1 MDRGNS
7 GFPFKLGVTSLT
19 YPNLDILENVSRQAT
34 RWDYIEITLGYDGER
49 LELSDDLVERL
60 LQLQQEKGS
69 EYTIH
74 LPLSLAV
81 ASLNPHLRAAS
92 IRALAEIFPQAERL
106 RPAYYVLHVTP
117 IFPPGRTPLSRLFEA
132 RQFLRGVEAA
142 QRSLKEVKELIEPN
156 KIAVENLW
164 TDVEELMP
172 FLIAEGFSRCFD
184 AGHLLMNGGDPLL
197 HFARHRS
204 SVVVIHLHDVL
215 NNRDHNPVG
224 QDGGK
229 LDLVGFLE
237 LLKEFD
243 YRGYLTLEQF
253 TPEHLE
259 ASRAALTEAWGRVLK
274 STEC

>member
-1 MDRGNS
+1 MDHGNNS
-7 GFPFKLGVTSLT
+7 YTFKLGVTSLT
-19 YPNLDILENVSRQAT
+19 WPNLGLVENVVRQADG
-34 RWDYIEITLGYDGER
+34 WDYIELTLGYDDG
-49 LELSDDLVERL
+49 ELSLTDEVIDRL
-60 LQLQQEKGS
+60 LKLQAEKKI

-81 ASLNPHLRAAS
+81 ASLNPHLRVAS
-92 IRALAEIFPQAERL
+92 LRALAEILPRAERL
-106 RPAYYVLHVTP
+106 QPAYYVLHVTP
-117 IFPPGRTPLSRLFEA
+117 IFPLGRTPLSRLFEA

-142 QRSLKEVKELIEPN
+142 QRSLKELKELIDPQ

-172 FLIAEGFSRCFD
+172 FLIEEGFSRCFD

-197 HFARHRS
+197 HFARHHS

-215 NNRDHNPVG
+215 KDRDHNPVG
-224 QDGGK
+224 QEGGR
-229 LDLVGFLE
+229 LDLVGLLE
-237 LLKEFD
+237 LIREFD

-259 ASRAALTEAWGRVLK
+259 ASRAALATAWERV
-274 STEC
+274 SERT